1 MGKGETL
8 MACKVKVN
16 RHGYLAFRF
25 YWNGREFW
33 QGTGWKDTE
42 KNRVK
47 AEGKALEITDEIKA
61 GTFNYLKWFPK
72 GNKAHEFSPKI
83 DKPSE
88 SKPQTIKEFFDSWI
102 EKKKP
107 PFVRRS
113 LERAYRQHF
122 NCYIL
127 PFMGKLEL
135 NGVTID
141 TLENFRIYLTQER
154 EISLSTAKNVIGGSL
169 QAMFR
174 DAHREIKR
182 NPFNDLP
189 SRWWPRIPQEEPD
202 PFTEQERDAILK
214 YYRANRPYKAYAFVF
229 FRFYT
234 GTRPSEAVA
243 LKWGNIDLINAKATI
258 TVSRTFKEENAP
270 KTQASSR
277 TVKLLPNVVALL
289 KTILPMRVEAK
300 DYVFTDDLGHPID
313 QNELGRKFGD
323 VLRVLEIRPRP
334 FYNTRHTYISVA
346 LTLGCNPK
354 WIAEQT
360 GTSLTM
366 IQKSYGKY
374 IRDDGDALL
383 VAYIESLRT
392 GQKTEQSEEKTG
404 TFSETHFR
412 KSRNYSK
419 SFMPP
424 TEYLTV
430 VGGSLILPSGR
441 T

>member
-1 MGKGETL
+1 

-61 GTFNYLKWFPK
+61 GTFSYLKWFPK
-72 GNKAHEFSPKI
+72 GNKADEFRPKESTRAVET
-83 DKPSE
+83 KPLTVRKYYE
-88 SKPQTIKEFFDSWI
+88 EWI

-107 PFVRRS
+107 PFVRKSR
-113 LERAYRQHF
+113 ERDYRQAF
-122 NCYIL
+122 NCYII
-127 PFMGKLEL
+127 PFMGNSEL
-135 NGVTID
+135 NDVTAD

-154 EISLSTAKNVIGGSL
+154 KISISTAKNVLEGSL
-169 QAMFR
+169 RAMFR
-174 DAHREIKR
+174 DAGKQIKR
-182 NPFNDLP
+182 NPFEDLP
-189 SRWWPRIPQEEPD
+189 RRWWPRLRHDEPD
-202 PFTEQERDAILK
+202 PYTEAERDAILK

-243 LKWGNIDLINAKATI
+243 LKWGNIDLISAKATV
-258 TVSRTFKEENAP
+258 TSSRTLGEENAP
-270 KTQASSR
+270 KTAASAR
-277 TVKLLPNVVALL
+277 TVKLLPNVVEVLR
-289 KTILPMRVEAK
+289 TILPLHVEAK
-300 DYVFTDDLGHPID
+300 DYVFTDDLGRPLD
-313 QNELGRKFGD
+313 QNEFGRKFQD
-323 VLRVLEIRPRP
+323 VFRVLGIRPRP

-360 GTSLTM
+360 GTSLLM
-366 IQKSYGKY
+366 IQQNYGKY
-374 IRDDGDALL
+374 VRDDGDALL
-383 VAYIESLRT
+383 RAYVQTSKIDSI
-392 GQKTEQSEEKTG
+392 QEKTG
-404 TFSETHFR
+404 TFAETSLR
-412 KSRNYSK
+412 KSRKYSE
-419 SFMPP
+419 SFMLP
-424 TEYLTV
+424 TEYLAV
-430 VGGSLILPSGR
+430 AGRSLVLPSGR